1 MVLENK
7 LKITDQVELARQEE
21 KISKKRAKDIFEKD
35 YLSTLQPGT
44 FEALRKI
51 HQYLFEEIYEF
62 AGDFR
67 KVNIAKGNFRFTPLT
82 YLEEAVKNIEKM
94 PQSTYEE
101 IIEKYVEM
109 NIAHPFREGNGR
121 STRIWLDF
129 MLKKE
134 LNVVIDWSKVDKN
147 DYLLA
152 MERSPVKDVEIKQL
166 LKQSLTNKIDDREIY
181 MKGIDSSY
189 LYEGYI
195 LYKTDEL

>member
-21 KISKKRAKDIFEKD
+21 KISKTRAKEMFETG
-35 YLSTLQPGT
+35 YLNTLQPGT

-109 NIAHPFREGNGR
+109 NIAHPFQEGNGR

-134 LNVVIDWSKVDKN
+134 LNVVVDWSKVDKN